1 MEILGE
7 TLSRGSM
14 WFLFL
19 CIFIG
24 GLVDSIAGG
33 GGLIT
38 LPAYY
43 AVGIPPHMAL
53 GTNKFASSIGT
64 LTASIRYF
72 KEHQINFKVGIIAA
86 VCGMIGSPLGA
97 KLAMAIDEK
106 YLSYVLL
113 VAVPI
118 IAVMILRKKD
128 FGQAKTG
135 ADAPSAGKAMVL
147 SAVIGLVIGSYDGFF
162 GPGTGTFLT
171 LLFNSVLGM
180 GILSA
185 CGTTKLVNLSSNVAA
200 LATYALNGNVI
211 FSIGIRCTIF
221 AILGN
226 WVGSGLALKNGTKII
241 RPIMIVIMVLLL
253 IKVASGLF

>member
-1 MEILGE
+1 MAEEILSG
-7 TLSRGSM
+7 GSM

-19 CIFIG
+19 CIFVG

-64 LTASIRYF
+64 LTASIRF
-72 KEHQINFKVGIIAA
+72 IKEKQVDFKVAILAS

-113 VAVPI
+113 VAVPV

-128 FGQAKTG
+128 FGEAKTG
-135 ADAPSAGKAMVL
+135 EDAPSPTKVTVL
-147 SAVIGLVIGSYDGFF
+147 SILIGLVIGTYDGFF

-171 LLFNSVLGM
+171 ILFNSVLGM
-180 GILSA
+180 GILSS
-185 CGTTKLVNLSSNVAA
+185 CGTTKIVNLSSNVAA
-200 LATYALNGNVI
+200 LTTYALHGNVI

-226 WVGSGLALKNGTKII
+226 WVGSGLALKNGTKIV
-241 RPIMIVIMVLLL
+241 RPILIVIMILLL
-253 IKVASGLF
+253 MKVAAGLF

>member
-1 MEILGE
+1 MLELN
-7 TLSRGSM
+7 LSGSSM
-14 WFLFL
+14 CFLFA

-43 AVGIPPHMAL
+43 AAGIPPHMAL

-64 LTASIRYF
+64 LTASFRYI
-72 KEHQINFKVGIIAA
+72 KEKQVNFKVAITASIAG
-86 VCGMIGSPLGA
+86 VIGSPIGA

-106 YLSYVLL
+106 YLQYLLL
-113 VAVPI
+113 VAVPFI
-118 IAVMILRKKD
+118 SVMILRKKD
-128 FGQAKTG
+128 FGEAATEELPIAK
-135 ADAPSAGKAMVL
+135 AIFL
-147 SAVIGLVIGSYDGFF
+147 SLAIGFLIGIYDGFF

-171 LLFNSVLGM
+171 LLFNSMLGM

-185 CGTTKLVNLSSNVAA
+185 CGTTKIVNLSSNIAA
-200 LATYALNGNVI
+200 LITYAINGNVV
-211 FSIGIRCTIF
+211 FWIGIRCVAF

-226 WVGSGLALKNGTKII
+226 WVGSGLALKNGSKVVRPVMII
-241 RPIMIVIMVLLL
+241 TMALLL

>member
-1 MEILGE
+1 MLE
-7 TLSRGSM
+7 GSM
-14 WFLFL
+14 WFLFV

-24 GLVDSIAGG
+24 GVVDSIAGG

-43 AVGIPPHMAL
+43 AAGMPPHMAL

-64 LTASIRYF
+64 LTASVRYI
-72 KEHQINFKVGIIAA
+72 KERQVDFKVALTASAA
-86 VCGMIGSPLGA
+86 ALVGSPLGA

-113 VAVPI
+113 IAVPV

-128 FGQAKTG
+128 FGQAKEQQLPLSKMLTLAVAIGFGTG
-135 ADAPSAGKAMVL
+135 M
-147 SAVIGLVIGSYDGFF
+147 YDGFF

-171 LLFNSVLGM
+171 LLFNAVLGM
-180 GILSA
+180 SIIRS
-185 CGTTKLVNLSSNVAA
+185 CGTTKIVNLSSNVAA
-200 LATYALNGNVI
+200 LVTYALSGNVM
-211 FSIGIRCTIF
+211 FEVGIRCTIF

-226 WVGSGLALKNGTKII
+226 WVGSGLALKNGVKIV
-241 RPIMIVIMVLLL
+241 RPIMVVVMVILLGKIAL
-253 IKVASGLF
+253 EMFPVR